1 MAEDP
6 YKILGVAKDASAEDI
21 RKAYRKLA
29 KKHHPDL
36 NPGNKGAEEKFKAV
50 SAANELLSDTEKRA
64 RYDRGEIDE
73 SGAEKAPP
81 RGYRHYA
88 EGAPGQRYSYSSGPE
103 GFGGPGAGGFAGD
116 ENFEDIFSTIFQ
128 NRAGGGTQAA
138 RGRDAHYVLSAEF
151 LDAINGG
158 AKRLTLP
165 DGQILDVK
173 IPAGTE
179 DGDILRLRGRGEPG
193 RNNGPAGDALI
204 EIKVL
209 PHRFFVRDG
218 QDIRFELPV
227 TVQEAVL
234 GGKVTVPTP
243 AGAVVMTI
251 KPHSDSGVELR
262 LRGRGVPA
270 HGSQAAGDLYVK
282 LRVVIGPSDEKL
294 ENFLKEW
301 KPETAFDPRRE
312 MGGDSK

>member
-6 YKILGVAKDASAEDI
+6 YKILGVAKDATADDI

-36 NPGNKGAEEKFKAV
+36 NPGNKAAEDQFKSV
-50 SAANELLSDTEKRA
+50 SAANELLSDPEKRA

-81 RGYRHYA
+81 RSYRHYA
-88 EGAPGQRYSYSSGPE
+88 EAEPGQRYAYTTGDAA
-103 GFGGPGAGGFAGD
+103 GFGG

-128 NRAGGGTQAA
+128 NRGAGSAQPA
-138 RGRDAHYVLSAEF
+138 RGRDEHYALTADL

-165 DGQILDVK
+165 DGQTLDVK
-173 IPAGTE
+173 IPPGTD
-179 DGDILRLRGRGEPG
+179 DGDILRLRGRGSPG

-204 EIKVL
+204 EIHVA
-209 PHRFFVRDG
+209 PHKFFRREGDN
-218 QDIRFELPV
+218 IYLELPI
-227 TVQEAVL
+227 TLSEAVL
-234 GGKVTVPTP
+234 GGKVTIPTP
-243 AGAVVMTI
+243 AGPVVMTI
-251 KPHSDSGVELR
+251 KPHSDTGAELR

-270 HGSQAAGDLYVK
+270 HGTHAAGDLHVK
-282 LRVVIGPSDEKL
+282 LRVAIGPADEKL
-294 ENFLKEW
+294 ENFLRDW
-301 KPETAFDPRRE
+301 KPASPHNPRQE
-312 MGGDSK
+312 MEGGTKT

>member
-6 YKILGVAKDASAEDI
+6 YKILGVAKDASEADI
-21 RKAYRKLA
+21 RKAYRAQA

-36 NPGNKGAEEKFKAV
+36 NPGNKAAEEKFKAV

-81 RGYRHYA
+81 RSYRHYA
-88 EGAPGQRYSYSSGPE
+88 EGAPGQRYAHSGDT
-103 GFGGPGAGGFAGD
+103 GFGGE
-116 ENFEDIFSTIFQ
+116 ENFEDLFSTIFQ
-128 NRAGGGTQAA
+128 NRAGNPGGPGGNQAA

-151 LDAINGG
+151 LDAINGA

-165 DGQILDVK
+165 DGQVLDVK

-179 DGDILRLRGRGEPG
+179 DGDILRLRGRGTPG

-204 EIKVL
+204 EIKTL
-209 PHRFFVRDG
+209 PHKFFKRDG
-218 QDIRFELPV
+218 QDIRFALPV

-234 GGKVTVPTP
+234 GAKVTLPTP
-243 AGAVVMTI
+243 AGPVTMTI
-251 KPHSDSGVELR
+251 KPHSDTGAELR

-270 HGSQAAGDLYVK
+270 HRGHAAGDLYVK
-282 LRVVIGPSDEKL
+282 LRVVIGPVDAKL
-294 ENFLKEW
+294 EDFLRDW
-301 KPETAFDPRRE
+301 KPPTSPDPRRDME
-312 MGGDSK
+312 DGK